1 MRDQSRLGVWIH
13 LCWICL
19 LRGCWCRLM
28 ILWWNIPAVRPSN
41 GRHIV
46 RVSQTCFSWISH
58 LFFALY
64 VDGPALVSIRAVRA
78 ALFSF
83 SWVFRFY
90 RFVSD
95 FSPHASAGLC
105 GSLRLGLLG
114 SRSDNWFCPPLNAV
128 LLNCISSFVRPVR
141 GGLLDGHMFTHFKS
155 VCMFALASL
164 YIFTFFWPIGDH
176 FCSLWSNL
184 KSFFQ
189 WKPMLIWG
197 KHDGWYCQYRN
208 FLMLKYYPICVN
220 TEAPWNIVNVGNIM
234 SNFWQK
240 IAEFEL

>member
-1 MRDQSRLGVWIH
+1 MSRAVIRTVRSACQTQLMFTWGTNHVLASEFIYAEFF
-13 LCWICL
+13 L
-19 LRGCWCRLM
+19 LRGHRWCRLM

-46 RVSQTCFSWISH
+46 RVFQTCFFWISH

-83 SWVFRFY
+83 SWVFKFY

-128 LLNCISSFVRPVR
+128 LLNCISSFVRPLR

-164 YIFTFFWPIGDH
+164 YIFNFFWPIGDH

-184 KSFFQ
+184 VCFFFSMKADADMRKT
-189 WKPMLIWG
+189 WRLI
-197 KHDGWYCQYRN
+197 
-208 FLMLKYYPICVN
+208 LSI
-220 TEAPWNIVNVGNIM
+220 
-234 SNFWQK
+234 
-240 IAEFEL
+240 